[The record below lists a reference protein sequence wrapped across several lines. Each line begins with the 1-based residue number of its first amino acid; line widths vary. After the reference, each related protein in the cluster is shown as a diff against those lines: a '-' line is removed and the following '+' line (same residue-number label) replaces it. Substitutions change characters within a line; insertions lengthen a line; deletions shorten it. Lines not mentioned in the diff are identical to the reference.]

1 MKTKPQDVSTPP
13 TGAGLNTRERVVRA
27 ASRLFQ
33 RQGYE
38 GTGIKLIAQE
48 AGATLGSV
56 YHFFPG
62 GKEELAVAAIQYGD
76 REFADMLSEGLAS
89 SGDAAVAVENC
100 ARRLATALRESD
112 WADGCPVTATAL
124 ETLGRT
130 PPIQQACLEALRNW
144 QEVLAVKFR
153 ECGFGGADADD
164 LACTVLSALEGAEVT
179 SQVFRSEEPLL
190 TTGRNMA
197 RRPRLSDVLAQP
209 AVPPTDVV
217 VPPPRPNWESSS

>member
-1 MKTKPQDVSTPP
+1 MKTQPQ
-13 TGAGLNTRERVVRA
+13 GASASAEGAVLGTRERVVRA

-33 RQGYE
+33 RRGYE

-48 AGATLGSV
+48 AEATLGSV

-62 GKEELAVAAIQYGD
+62 GKEELAVAAIQHGD
-76 REFADMLSEGLAS
+76 REFAEMLNAGLARS
-89 SGDAAVAVENC
+89 DDPAVAVEEC
-100 ARRLATALRESD
+100 ARALASALRESD

-130 PPIQQACLEALRNW
+130 PSIQQACLEALRNW
-144 QEVLAVKFR
+144 QDVLAAKFLASGFDGQEAR
-153 ECGFGGADADD
+153 E

-190 TTGRNMA
+190 TTGRRMA
-197 RRPRLSDVLAQP
+197 QLIDSR
-209 AVPPTDVV
+209 T
-217 VPPPRPNWESSS
+217 

>member
-1 MKTKPQDVSTPP
+1 MKTKTQDVSTSPAE
-13 TGAGLNTRERVVRA
+13 AGIGTRERVVRA

-76 REFADMLSEGLAS
+76 REFADMLSAGLAGS
-89 SGDAAVAVENC
+89 DDPADAVENC
-100 ARRLATALRESD
+100 ARVLATALRESD

-130 PPIQQACLEALRNW
+130 PPIQQACSEALRNW

-153 ECGFGGADADD
+153 DSGFGDEDAEE
-164 LACTVLSALEGAEVT
+164 LACTVLSALEGAEVS

-190 TTGRNMA
+190 TTGRSMA
-197 RRPRLSDVLAQP
+197 QLIRARS
-209 AVPPTDVV
+209 
-217 VPPPRPNWESSS
+217 

>member
-1 MKTKPQDVSTPP
+1 METKPQDVSTPP
-13 TGAGLNTRERVVRA
+13 TGTGVGTRERVVRA

-48 AGATLGSV
+48 AEATLGSV
-56 YHFFPG
+56 YHFFPR

-76 REFADMLSEGLAS
+76 REFADMLNSGLAGS
-89 SGDAAVAVENC
+89 DDPAVAVENC
-100 ARRLATALRESD
+100 ARALAAALRESN

-130 PPIQQACLEALRNW
+130 PPIQQACLDALRNW

-153 ECGFGGADADD
+153 DSGFGDEDARE

-179 SQVFRSEEPLL
+179 AQVFRSEEPLL
-190 TTGRNMA
+190 TTGRHMA
-197 RRPRLSDVLAQP
+197 QLIRSRS
-209 AVPPTDVV
+209 
-217 VPPPRPNWESSS
+217 